1 MKKLFLFVLGIL
13 FLSPK
18 MTARE
23 QIPFTI
29 SGDIDHMPIGHGGKL
44 TLKNG
49 GKLVMRTGTDF
60 DVPVGVLADI
70 ENGEICRSNDF

>member
-1 MKKLFLFVLGIL
+1 MNFNLNICIIMKKLFLFVLGIL

-23 QIPFTI
+23 QI
-29 SGDIDHMPIGHGGKL
+29 
-44 TLKNG
+44 
-49 GKLVMRTGTDF
+49 
-60 DVPVGVLADI
+60 

>member
-29 SGDIDHMPIGHGGKL
+29 SGDIIKVYD
-44 TLKNG
+44 N
-49 GKLVMRTGTDF
+49 
-60 DVPVGVLADI
+60 
-70 ENGEICRSNDF
+70 ICIFH